1 MKNIYAL
8 AAVAA
13 VVAMPA
19 AFASAADA
27 ASGAT
32 ASSLIVPGAHYQLV
46 DARGNVVGELV
57 SETGTR
63 LQLRPIGATTAIRTA
78 QKQPL
83 PTTADTTF
91 HPDYSKAL
99 TSGQMSAAWQ
109 AELDR
114 INPPFVT
121 GGG

>member
-1 MKNIYAL
+1 MKTIHAL
-8 AAVAA
+8 AAAA
-13 VVAMPA
+13 ALVAMPA

-27 ASGAT
+27 PPGAP
-32 ASSLIVPGAHYQLV
+32 ASLIVPGAHYQLV
-46 DARGNVVGELV
+46 DAHGNVVGELAG
-57 SETGTR
+57 ETNTR
-63 LQLRPIGATTAIRTA
+63 LQLRPIGTTTALRNAPHAPATA
-78 QKQPL
+78 SS
-83 PTTADTTF
+83 AAF
-91 HPDYSKAL
+91 RPDYSKAL

>member
-13 VVAMPA
+13 LVAMPA

-27 ASGAT
+27 PSDAT
-32 ASSLIVPGAHYQLV
+32 VSSLIVPGAHYQLV

-57 SETGTR
+57 TETGAR
-63 LQLRPIGATTAIRTA
+63 LQLRPIGVTTALRTA

-83 PTTADTTF
+83 PSTINPTF

-99 TSGQMSAAWQ
+99 TTGQMSAAWQ

>member
-13 VVAMPA
+13 LVAVPA
-19 AFASAADA
+19 SFASAIDA
-27 ASGAT
+27 PSDAT
-32 ASSLIVPGAHYQLV
+32 ASLIVPGTHYQLV
-46 DARGNVVGELV
+46 DGSGKVVGELV

-63 LQLRPIGATTAIRTA
+63 LRLRPIGTTTTALRTA
-78 QKQPL
+78 QKPA
-83 PTTADTTF
+83 PSSPASSTF
-91 HPDYSKAL
+91 HPDYGKAL
-99 TSGQMSAAWQ
+99 TTGQMSAAWQ
-109 AELDR
+109 AEWDR